1 MSRKET
7 KDFTGGSNPS
17 ELKTNKPRG
26 RTETL
31 LDWQGSSDRKE
42 SISDPMW
49 LKRPPKKG
57 EQMKSPKRPTLLQGS

>member
-7 KDFTGGSNPS
+7 KDFTGGFNPS
-17 ELKTNKPRG
+17 EVKTNLPRG

-31 LDWQGSSDRKE
+31 LNWQGSFDRKE

-49 LKRPPKKG
+49 LKRPPNKG
-57 EQMKSPKRPTLLQGS
+57 EQMKNPKPPN